1 MRIFIL
7 VFLCYFSVAAIAQ
20 PKDGYKSIFIEDQ
33 TWVEAKNLLTDST
46 LVVIPLGAAA
56 KEHGPHLLLKNDLLI
71 TDYLTQRIAKEEST
85 IIYPTLNYSFYPGF
99 IEYSG
104 STSLSFD
111 TSVDM
116 VVTLCWIISRHGP
129 KKFYILNSGVSTI
142 GPLKIAA
149 EQLARIGILMMYS
162 DPLPLIKD
170 AELKV
175 RQQPEGTHADEI
187 ETSMMLYM
195 APTTVDM
202 SKAGREIPTEQ
213 KPGPWSPTPGGR
225 GTYHPLGIYGDATLA
240 TREKGEVI
248 VEWFIKG
255 IREDLKK
262 LRNTVVPKAVT
273 FDPAP
278 FVGTYVDSDKK
289 EWNIVWKDDYLWVK
303 QSGQPDRRLYFRS
316 PNKFVIG
323 LLGETL
329 FSTNSSA
336 KVDRAYVN
344 LLGVDY
350 FLYKKD

>member
-1 MRIFIL
+1 MRIFAFAL
-7 VFLCYFSVAAIAQ
+7 LLHCTVTVIAQ
-20 PKDGYKSIFIEDQ
+20 PKPGYKSIFIEDKS
-33 TWVEAKNLLTDST
+33 WIEAKNLLSDST
-46 LVVIPLGAAA
+46 LVLIPLGAAA
-56 KEHGPHLLLKNDLLI
+56 KEHGPHLLLKNDWLI
-71 TDYLTQRIAKEEST
+71 TDYLTHRIAKEETT
-85 IIYPTLNYSFYPGF
+85 IIYPTINYNFYPAF
-99 IEYSG
+99 IEYPG
-104 STSLSFD
+104 STSIQFE

-116 VVTLCWIISRHGP
+116 AVSLCWLISRHGP

-142 GPLKIAA
+142 IPLKMAA
-149 EQLARIGILMMYS
+149 EKLAQIGILMMYS

-202 SKAGREIPTEQ
+202 SKAAREIPTDQ
-213 KPGPWSPTPGGR
+213 KPGAWSPTPGGR

-255 IREDLKK
+255 IREDIKK
-262 LRNTVVPKAVT
+262 LRNTSVPKPIT

-278 FVGTYVDSDKK
+278 FVGSYVDSNKK
-289 EWNIVWKDDYLWVK
+289 EWIIVWQDNDLWIK
-303 QSGQPDRRLYFRS
+303 QPGQHDRRLFFRS

-323 LLGETL
+323 LFGETL
-329 FSTNSSA
+329 FFTNSPG
-336 KVDRAYVN
+336 KIGHAYVN
-344 LLGVDY
+344 VLGVDY
-350 FLYKKD
+350 LLTRKE